1 MIKVTFFYNNDFK
14 IKGFELKGH
23 ADYDEFGYDIVC
35 SAATSNAVAVINSLE
50 NLQKVSVKDVIA
62 EEGLISCLIED
73 TDIEKSQLL
82 LQHLRLALEEI
93 SREYPKNIKIFEK

>member
-1 MIKVTFFYNNDFK
+1 MIRVTFFYNDGFK

-23 ADYDEFGYDIVC
+23 AEYGEFGYDIVC
-35 SAATSNAVAVINSLE
+35 SAVTSNSIAVINSLDS
-50 NLQKVSVKDVIA
+50 LQKVSFEDVKASEGHILCFVKD
-62 EEGLISCLIED
+62 ED
-73 TDIEKSQLL
+73 LEKSQLL